1 MLFFFCLINSDLFL
15 KLPDMGHVF
24 DFSEAVNY
32 EQWFNK
38 PQNKLAFELETQ
50 LMRDLLQP
58 MRGESVLDIGC
69 GAGACLAAFLE
80 MGLRV
85 TGLDPSTYM
94 LLSRNGAAGHRF
106 GSVDLYAGYG
116 IRKNWSPRHRA
127 DLYRGFAEDLP
138 FDDNSFNYACL
149 FTTLEFVDN
158 PKKALEEACR
168 VTKDR
173 VFIGVLNRYALK
185 GIERRVKGIFSPTIF
200 NRARFF
206 SVWELK
212 QMIRRIMG
220 QVPVSW
226 RTVCQLP
233 ANSGKFV
240 QNLEQSKIV
249 QRCPFGAFAGMVVI
263 LVPRLRTRPMTV
275 RYQAKN
281 PTGATTGFI
290 AGRRLV
296 NDDRRMTIDE

>member
-1 MLFFFCLINSDLFL
+1 MGH
-15 KLPDMGHVF
+15 GHVF

-32 EQWFNK
+32 ERWCNK
-38 PQNKLAFELETQ
+38 PQNKVAFELEAQ
-50 LMRDLLQP
+50 LMKDLLQP

-69 GAGACLAAFLE
+69 GTGACMTAFIE

-94 LLSRNGAAGHRF
+94 LDMALKKIG
-106 GSVDLYAGYG
+106 
-116 IRKNWSPRHRA
+116 HRA
-127 DLYRGFAEDLP
+127 DFYRGYAEDLP

-149 FTTLEFVDN
+149 FTTLEFVAD
-158 PKKALEEACR
+158 PVMALGEAFR

-212 QMIRRIMG
+212 QMIRRIIG
-220 QVPVSW
+220 EVPVSW

-240 QNLEQSKIV
+240 HNLEQSKIV

-263 LVPRLRTRPMTV
+263 LVPRIRLRPLTM
-275 RYQAKN
+275 RYKPKDA
-281 PTGATTGFI
+281 PEAATGLLAE
-290 AGRRLV
+290 
-296 NDDRRMTIDE
+296 NRMTKKAAK